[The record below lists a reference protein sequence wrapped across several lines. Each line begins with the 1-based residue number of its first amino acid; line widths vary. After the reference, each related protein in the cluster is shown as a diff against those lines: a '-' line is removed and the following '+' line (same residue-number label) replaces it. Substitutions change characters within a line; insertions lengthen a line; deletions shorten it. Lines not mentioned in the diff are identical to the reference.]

1 MPRLVSIKSASAATC
16 TIHFRIPS
24 TKFDYIQTVSAKK
37 CIFTK
42 QFILPYRALL
52 AQQLGLRVF
61 EDLTTLFHAEPGDV
75 SLIVCTFIISI
86 FALFSLCFPMIS
98 TVDSTADFMGA
109 ASVHLTALRPWA
121 HIAFHN
127 NYILFSTFH
136 VHHTDIIRKRYDTQ
150 SILNRN
156 CRAML
161 TCRCLTFKVN
171 SPKKINSL
179 KTKNCSCPTLWPH
192 RANQNWCMH
201 TVEVRDL
208 PASSVVAAILL
219 LRLGCR

>member
-52 AQQLGLRVF
+52 AQQLGL
-61 EDLTTLFHAEPGDV
+61 
-75 SLIVCTFIISI
+75 SLWGLDNIISCWARRCQSYSLHISI

-98 TVDSTADFMGA
+98 MVDSTADFMGA

-121 HIAFHN
+121 HVAFHN

-171 SPKKINSL
+171 SPKKIYSL